1 MGIDCVLYLAE
12 LQKLKTGLLGVTGKT
27 ELKLL
32 ACQHNEQNW
41 SPVPKEV
48 IVSNETNKF
57 NHGALVLV
65 ELSANRQIQRI
76 EEANL
81 TLVNILQNFSRQ
93 VARFKLKESE
103 IDQWKYSLRIQAEE
117 LNRRQSEMESRWQ
130 EIQSLEN
137 EFQNLDTKQQL
148 VETSRTE
155 IDHLRAEIER
165 GRQDLEG
172 AWEHLRG
179 EQRRL
184 QEITLNSQQTQM
196 IDEES
201 SWVFGDSVN
210 GLSSETTTVETIR
223 EILNS
228 AFAFIDKQQDNMNLH
243 WQKLDT
249 ESHTAKQQQNRTEEL
264 LQTLNSCQE
273 ELQQAENDL
282 TQQINQVQSKTA
294 IINGKRE
301 LTVMLKRCL
310 GTEEEFYQK
319 LYTLAAYMD
328 FGFSKQV
335 DVEAL
340 QQIPLEELKK
350 MVQDSVEKLDRDS
363 EFVEAQEQEL
373 RYKQELIT
381 ELQQRIEDS
390 HGQEKIN
397 LESELA
403 EVQDIY
409 KMLNKSLIGQRCNL
423 IDQQKNLR
431 KQQTILRQK
440 QGFLTNS
447 KGEYADLELVVLQLE
462 THKQEKYEEIKNLES
477 YIAQI
482 LIAIEADQQTIDLQ
496 TQKVERKRQEV
507 KSIEE
512 QLLNLRTA
520 TNESCSR
527 INLYQEIL
535 QSLQDDLDGSR
546 NQLQKI
552 AQFLEDIC
560 KSPQIIVSGN

>member
-1 MGIDCVLYLAE
+1 MGIDRVLYLAE

-48 IVSNETNKF
+48 IVSNKTDKF

-103 IDQWKYSLRIQAEE
+103 IEQWKYSLRIQAEE
-117 LNRRQSEMESRWQ
+117 FNRRQNEIESRWQ

-137 EFQNLDTKQQL
+137 EFQNLDRKKQL

-155 IDHLRAEIER
+155 IDYLRAEMER
-165 GRQDLEG
+165 SRQDLEG
-172 AWEHLRG
+172 AWQHLRG

-184 QEITLNSQQTQM
+184 QEMTLNSQQTQM
-196 IDEES
+196 IEEIS
-201 SWVFGDSVN
+201 GVFGDSVN

-228 AFAFIDKQQDNMNLH
+228 AFAFIDKQQDNMNLY
-243 WQKLDT
+243 WQRLDI
-249 ESHTAKQQQNRTEEL
+249 ESHAAKQQQNRTEEL

-294 IINGKRE
+294 IFNSKRE

-373 RYKQELIT
+373 RYKQELIAK
-381 ELQQRIEDS
+381 LQQRIQDS
-390 HGQEKIN
+390 YGQEKIN

-403 EVQDIY
+403 EVEDIY

-431 KQQTILRQK
+431 RQQIILHQK
-440 QGFLTNS
+440 QGFLTNL
-447 KGEYADLELVVLQLE
+447 KGEYADLGLVVLQLE
-462 THKQEKYEEIKNLES
+462 THKQERYEEIKNLES

-520 TNESCSR
+520 THESCSR
-527 INLYQEIL
+527 INVYQEIL

-560 KSPQIIVSGN
+560 KSP

>member
-1 MGIDCVLYLAE
+1 MGIDRVLYLAE
-12 LQKLKTGLLGVTGKT
+12 LQKLKNGLLSVSGKT

-41 SPVPKEV
+41 SPVPREV

-65 ELSANRQIQRI
+65 ELTTNRQIQRI

-81 TLVNILQNFSRQ
+81 ALVNILQNFSRQ

-103 IDQWKYSLRIQAEE
+103 IDQWKHSLTIQAEE
-117 LNRRQSEMESRWQ
+117 LNRRQEEMESRWQ
-130 EIQSLEN
+130 EIQALEN
-137 EFQNLDTKQQL
+137 EFQRLDTKEQL
-148 VETSRTE
+148 VETSRAE
-155 IDHLRAEIER
+155 VDHLRVEIER
-165 GRQDLEG
+165 SRQDLEG

-179 EQRRL
+179 EQRRF
-184 QEITLNSQQTQM
+184 QEMTNSQQTQ
-196 IDEES
+196 ITNEES
-201 SWVFGDSVN
+201 SWILGDAVN
-210 GLSSETTTVETIR
+210 SLSSQTNDLETIK

-228 AFAFIDKQQDNMNLH
+228 AFEFINKQQENMNLH
-243 WQKLDT
+243 WQKLDM
-249 ESHTAKQQQNRTEEL
+249 ESQVSKQQQNKIEEL
-264 LQTLNSCQE
+264 LLTLNSCQN
-273 ELQQAENDL
+273 ELQQAESYL

-294 IINGKRE
+294 AVNGKRE
-301 LTVMLKRCL
+301 LAVNLKKCL
-310 GTEEEFYQK
+310 GIEEELYQK
-319 LYTLAAYMD
+319 LYTLATYMD
-328 FGFSKQV
+328 LGFSKQV

-350 MVQDSVEKLDRDS
+350 MVQDSEEKLDRDS

-373 RYKQELIT
+373 KYKQELIAR
-381 ELQQRIEDS
+381 LQQRIEDS
-390 HGQEKIN
+390 HDQEKIN

-447 KGEYADLELVVLQLE
+447 KGEYADLELVVSQLE
-462 THKQEKYEEIKNLES
+462 THKQERYEEIKNLES
-477 YIAQI
+477 YITQT
-482 LIAIEADQQTIDLQ
+482 LISIEADQQIINFQ
-496 TQKVERKRQEV
+496 TQEVERKRQEV

-512 QLLNLRTA
+512 QLLSLRTA
-520 TNESCSR
+520 TNESSGR
-527 INLYQEIL
+527 ITLYQEIL

-546 NQLQKI
+546 KQLQKV
-552 AQFLEDIC
+552 AQFLEYIGN
-560 KSPQIIVSGN
+560 SPQAIIHGN

>member
-1 MGIDCVLYLAE
+1 MGIDRVLYLAE

-48 IVSNETNKF
+48 IVSNKTDKF

-103 IDQWKYSLRIQAEE
+103 IEQWKYSLRIQAEE
-117 LNRRQSEMESRWQ
+117 FNRRQNEIESRWQ

-137 EFQNLDTKQQL
+137 EFQNLDRKKQL

-155 IDHLRAEIER
+155 IDYLRAEMER
-165 GRQDLEG
+165 SRQDLEG
-172 AWEHLRG
+172 AWQHLRG

-184 QEITLNSQQTQM
+184 QEMTLNSQQTQM
-196 IDEES
+196 IEEIS
-201 SWVFGDSVN
+201 GVFGDSVN

-228 AFAFIDKQQDNMNLH
+228 AFAFIDKQQDNMNLY
-243 WQKLDT
+243 WQRLDI
-249 ESHTAKQQQNRTEEL
+249 ESHAAKQQQNRTEEL

-294 IINGKRE
+294 IFNSKRE

-373 RYKQELIT
+373 RYKQELIAK
-381 ELQQRIEDS
+381 LQQRIQDS
-390 HGQEKIN
+390 YGQEKIN

-403 EVQDIY
+403 EVEDIY

-431 KQQTILRQK
+431 KQQIILHQK
-440 QGFLTNS
+440 QGFLTNL
-447 KGEYADLELVVLQLE
+447 KGEYADLGLVVLQLE
-462 THKQEKYEEIKNLES
+462 THKQERYEEIKNLES

-507 KSIEE
+507 KFIEE
-512 QLLNLRTA
+512 EMLNLRTA
-520 TNESCSR
+520 TNESCGR
-527 INLYQEIL
+527 INVYQEIL

-560 KSPQIIVSGN
+560 KSP

>member
-1 MGIDCVLYLAE
+1 MLYLAE
-12 LQKLKTGLLGVTGKT
+12 LQKLKTGLLSVTGKT

-48 IVSNETNKF
+48 IVSNKTDKF

-65 ELSANRQIQRI
+65 ELTANRQIQGI

-81 TLVNILQNFSRQ
+81 SLVNILQNFSRQ

-103 IDQWKYSLRIQAEE
+103 IEQWKYSLRIQAEE
-117 LNRRQSEMESRWQ
+117 LNRRQNEMESRWQ
-130 EIQSLEN
+130 EIQSLEK

-148 VETSRTE
+148 VDTSHAE
-155 IDHLRAEIER
+155 IDYLRAEIER
-165 GRQDLEG
+165 SRQDLEG

-184 QEITLNSQQTQM
+184 QEITLNSQQTQ
-196 IDEES
+196 IVDEDS
-201 SWVFGDSVN
+201 SWVLGDSVN
-210 GLSSETTTVETIR
+210 GLSGENTALETIK

-243 WQKLDT
+243 WQKLDI
-249 ESHTAKQQQNRTEEL
+249 ESHTANQQQNRAEEL
-264 LQTLNSCQE
+264 LQTLNSCQN
-273 ELQQAENDL
+273 ELQQAEETL
-282 TQQINQVQSKTA
+282 VQQINQVQSKTA
-294 IINGKRE
+294 IISSKRE
-301 LTVMLKRCL
+301 LAVMLKRCL

-328 FGFSKQV
+328 CGITKQV

-340 QQIPLEELKK
+340 QQIPLKELEK
-350 MVQDSVEKLDRDS
+350 MVQDSEEKLDRDS

-373 RYKQELIT
+373 KYKQQLIAKL
-381 ELQQRIEDS
+381 EQRIEDS
-390 HGQEKIN
+390 YGQEKIN

-403 EVQDIY
+403 EVKDTY
-409 KMLNKSLIGQRCNL
+409 KMLNKSLVGQRCNL
-423 IDQQKNLR
+423 IDQQKKLR
-431 KQQTILRQK
+431 KQQIILHQK

-447 KGEYADLELVVLQLE
+447 KGEYADLELVVLELE
-462 THKQEKYEEIKNLES
+462 THKQERYDEIKNLES
-477 YIAQI
+477 YIAQN
-482 LIAIEADQQTIDLQ
+482 LITIEADQQTIDLQ

-512 QLLNLRTA
+512 QLLNLRRA
-520 TNESCSR
+520 THESCSR
-527 INLYQEIL
+527 INVYQEIL

-546 NQLQKI
+546 KQLQKI
-552 AQFLEDIC
+552 AQFLEDVF

>member
-1 MGIDCVLYLAE
+1 VLYLAE
-12 LQKLKTGLLGVTGKT
+12 LQKVKSGLLGVTGKT
-27 ELKLL
+27 QLKLL

-48 IVSNETNKF
+48 IVYNETAKF
-57 NHGALVLV
+57 NHGALLLV
-65 ELSANRQIQRI
+65 ELSPNRQIQRI
-76 EEANL
+76 EEASL
-81 TLVNILQNFSRQ
+81 PLVNILQNFSRQ
-93 VARFKLKESE
+93 VAKFKLKEGE
-103 IDQWKYSLRIQAEE
+103 INQWKHSLTIQAEE
-117 LNRRQSEMESRWQ
+117 LNRRQKEMESRWQ
-130 EIQSLEN
+130 EIQSLAN
-137 EFQNLDTKQQL
+137 EFQCLDTKQQV
-148 VETSRTE
+148 VETSHAE
-155 IDHLRAEIER
+155 IDYLRAEIER
-165 GRQDLEG
+165 SRQDLEG

-184 QEITLNSQQTQM
+184 QEITLNSQQSQ
-196 IDEES
+196 IVNEDS
-201 SWVFGDSVN
+201 SWVLGDSVN
-210 GLSSETTTVETIR
+210 RLSGETTALETIK

-243 WQKLDT
+243 WQKLDI
-249 ESHTAKQQQNRTEEL
+249 ESHKANQQQNRAEEL
-264 LQTLNSCQE
+264 LQTLNSCQN
-273 ELQQAENDL
+273 ELQQAEKTL
-282 TQQINQVQSKTA
+282 AQQINQVQLKTA
-294 IINGKRE
+294 LINSKRE

-319 LYTLAAYMD
+319 LYTLADYMD
-328 FGFSKQV
+328 FGVPKQV

-350 MVQDSVEKLDRDS
+350 MVQDSEEKLDRDS

-373 RYKQELIT
+373 KYKQELIAK
-381 ELQQRIEDS
+381 LQQRIEDS

-403 EVQDIY
+403 EAQDIY
-409 KMLNKSLIGQRCNL
+409 NMLNKSLIGQRCNL
-423 IDQQKNLR
+423 IDQQKKLR
-431 KQQTILRQK
+431 KQQIILHQK

-447 KGEYADLELVVLQLE
+447 RGEYADLELVVLQLE
-462 THKQEKYEEIKNLES
+462 THKQERYEEIKNLES

-496 TQKVERKRQEV
+496 TQEVKRKRQEV

-527 INLYQEIL
+527 INVYQEIL
-535 QSLQDDLDGSR
+535 QPFQDDLDGLR
-546 NQLQKI
+546 KQLQKI
-552 AQFLEDIC
+552 AEFLEDVF
-560 KSPQIIVSGN
+560 KSPQIQISGN